1 MTHCLVFASL
11 IVNEKDHGVHAFIV
25 PLPGDNDDE
34 NFDDIQKD
42 DLYKHYKEK
51 INDDI
56 QRLKRVKVPL
66 ANMLMKDA
74 QLSADGQF

>member
-11 IVNEKDHGVHAFIV
+11 IVYEKDHGVHAFIV